1 MVVKPEA
8 REPDDRASG
17 PVRLVFGLVGVVGL
31 GLSIG
36 TGFLIVRGPF
46 LGGPVLPPETL
57 LVTLGGFLA
66 GVLAFSWGGSKALGV
81 GSRM

>member
-8 REPDDRASG
+8 RDPEGAASG
-17 PVRLVFGLVGVVGL
+17 PVRLVFGFVGVVGL
-31 GLSIG
+31 ALSIG

-46 LGGPVLPPETL
+46 LGGPVLPPESL
-57 LVTLGGFLA
+57 MVTLGGFLA

-81 GSRM
+81 GSRL